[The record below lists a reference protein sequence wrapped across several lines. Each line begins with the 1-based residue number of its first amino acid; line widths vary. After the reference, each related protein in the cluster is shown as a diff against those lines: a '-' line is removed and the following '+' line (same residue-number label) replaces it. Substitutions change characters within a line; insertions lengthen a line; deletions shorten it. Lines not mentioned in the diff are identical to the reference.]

1 MFKNFIVKL
10 NSYNLYVIIGQKY
23 EKTIG
28 DKAKADMIKFTAR
41 KPQERFDKIE
51 NCIQNIFKHN
61 EDENLRDFE
70 IRIDPKMMIVDG
82 YFYLSIY
89 VP

>member
-1 MFKNFIVKL
+1 
-10 NSYNLYVIIGQKY
+10 
-23 EKTIG
+23 
-28 DKAKADMIKFTAR
+28 MIKFTAC

-70 IRIDPKMMIVDG
+70 IKIDPKMMTVDG
-82 YFYLSIY
+82 YFLFLFI
-89 VP
+89 